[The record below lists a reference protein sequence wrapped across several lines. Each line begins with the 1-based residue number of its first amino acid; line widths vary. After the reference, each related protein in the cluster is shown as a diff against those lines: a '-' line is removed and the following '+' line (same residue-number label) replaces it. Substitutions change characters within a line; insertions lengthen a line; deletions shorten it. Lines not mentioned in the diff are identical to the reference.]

1 VLAGLA
7 GLVIG
12 CASGSSDATRST
24 DPVVRRAE
32 AEVQRQLSSA
42 TGYDGPRQGPRARR
56 TGSIV
61 FVASDLTNG
70 GVAGVAEGVRQA
82 ARAIGWRLVVL
93 DGDARVAGRR
103 QALRRALA
111 LRPSGI
117 VLGGF
122 DASEQPAALRRAAR
136 SGLPVVG
143 WHAGPTAGPDPGSGL
158 FTNVTSDPLAVS
170 RLAARYAIADAG
182 GKAGV
187 VIFTDPRFRIA
198 LEKADAIRAEV
209 GRCVQCAVL
218 GLEHVPI
225 AGAQQRMPSLVSAL
239 LQRYGRRLTHL
250 LAINGSYFA
259 GSRVALIDAGR
270 QGDQPP
276 FAVAAGDGDASEFQR
291 IRSADY
297 QKASVAEPLYLQG
310 WQLVDELNRARA
322 GRPASGYLAPPHLI
336 TRSNVP
342 AGGGYDPAAPYR
354 ENFRRIWGG

>member
-1 VLAGLA
+1 MQDAGA
-7 GLVIG
+7 GPAPCSRG
-12 CASGSSDATRST
+12 WPGWSSAARAAPPAPPPPPPPPTPPP

-70 GVAGVAEGVRQA
+70 GGAGVAEGVRQA

-122 DASEQPAALRRAAR
+122 DASEPPGALRRAAR

-187 VIFTDPRFRIA
+187 VIFTDPR
-198 LEKADAIRAEV
+198 
-209 GRCVQCAVL
+209 
-218 GLEHVPI
+218 
-225 AGAQQRMPSLVSAL
+225 
-239 LQRYGRRLTHL
+239 
-250 LAINGSYFA
+250 
-259 GSRVALIDAGR
+259 
-270 QGDQPP
+270 
-276 FAVAAGDGDASEFQR
+276 
-291 IRSADY
+291 
-297 QKASVAEPLYLQG
+297 
-310 WQLVDELNRARA
+310 
-322 GRPASGYLAPPHLI
+322 
-336 TRSNVP
+336 
-342 AGGGYDPAAPYR
+342 
-354 ENFRRIWGG
+354 